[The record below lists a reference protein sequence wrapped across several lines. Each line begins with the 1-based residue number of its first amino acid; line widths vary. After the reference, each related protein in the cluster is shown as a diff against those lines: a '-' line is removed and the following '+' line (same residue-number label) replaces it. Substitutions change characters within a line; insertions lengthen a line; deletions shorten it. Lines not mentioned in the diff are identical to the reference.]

1 MRLSLCA
8 QLRARAEEAALGRTE
23 PPLQPPPLPGL
34 PLRICAANGIIHRA
48 AEALEASRTQP
59 TPASRSFAQ
68 PTFGE
73 WEEPHTQDNVPI
85 LRRDG
90 GGWGWGREQKFSSSN
105 GLNPSPQMKE

>member
-48 AEALEASRTQP
+48 AEALEASRTSP
-59 TPASRSFAQ
+59 LLRHAPLLSPPSGNGKSLTHKITSPFC
-68 PTFGE
+68 GE
-73 WEEPHTQDNVPI
+73 ME
-85 LRRDG
+85 G
-90 GGWGWGREQKFSSSN
+90 GGDGDGSKSSP
-105 GLNPSPQMKE
+105 GLTD